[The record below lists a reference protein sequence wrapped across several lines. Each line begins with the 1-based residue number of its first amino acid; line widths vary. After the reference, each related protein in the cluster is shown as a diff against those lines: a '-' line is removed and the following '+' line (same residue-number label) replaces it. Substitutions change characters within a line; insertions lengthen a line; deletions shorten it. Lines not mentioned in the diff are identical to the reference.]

1 MYMREDLVKQLISEK
16 IGVEAHE
23 ITTLVG
29 GQVGHVY
36 RVDTANKSYVVKLVD
51 MWHEPSFS
59 EEERDDRVYGS
70 RWSNLLPAY
79 ELLQKSSIEVPK
91 LHASGSLES
100 EKLNYEI
107 LDYLKGDP
115 DDFSVEWFEAVGNA
129 LGSIHKVTRAYQG
142 WIGMETPYIE
152 SWSDAFTKS
161 LESQLEQAKPYLS
174 TELHA
179 QVTEFVAQHE
189 SITEPEAFVLS
200 HTDGFQGVL
209 KKEGTNWELVGVV
222 DIEDYQFAD
231 QRFVLVGLELAH
243 ATERRIV
250 PNEFWTAYSEQTAVD
265 PTFDTY
271 KNLFQIYYLLV
282 WSRVL
287 KDQPESLKKCIDKL
301 SELVA

>member
-1 MYMREDLVKQLISEK
+1 MRENLVKELISEK
-16 IGVEAHE
+16 VGAEAYE

-36 RVDTANKSYVVKLVD
+36 RVDTTDKSYVVKLVEA
-51 MWHEPSFS
+51 WHEPSFS

-79 ELLQKSSIEVPK
+79 ELLQKRGIAVPK
-91 LHASGSLES
+91 LYVSGLLES

-107 LDYLKGDP
+107 LDYLHGDSE
-115 DDFSVEWFEAVGNA
+115 DYSTEWFVAVGNA

-142 WIGMETPYIE
+142 WIGMEASYSE

-174 TELHA
+174 TELCA
-179 QVTEFVAQHE
+179 QVIECVAQHK

-209 KKEGTNWELVGVV
+209 KKDGSSWELIGVV

-231 QRFVLVGLELAH
+231 QGFVLAGFELVH
-243 ATERRIV
+243 ATEKRTV
-250 PNEFWTAYSEQTAVD
+250 PNEFWTTYSQQTAID

-271 KNLFQIYYLLV
+271 KKLFQIYYLLV

-287 KDQPESLKKCIDKL
+287 KDQPEPFKKCIDML
-301 SELVA
+301 SELVV